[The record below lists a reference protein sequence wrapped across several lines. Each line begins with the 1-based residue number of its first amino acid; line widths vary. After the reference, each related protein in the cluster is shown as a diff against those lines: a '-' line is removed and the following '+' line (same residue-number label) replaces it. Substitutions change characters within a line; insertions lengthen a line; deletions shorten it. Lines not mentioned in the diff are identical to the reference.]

1 MSLRRRGVR
10 KIVVI
15 DRGAICGEATGA
27 SAGGLWPA
35 HECLTLASA
44 EIARRA
50 WDTQLGLLEQFP
62 CDFVPSGL
70 LSLVDEAG
78 TDRPAGRVA
87 ETRAAGF
94 EARLLQPAELRDVEP
109 ALGHPGPAIH
119 YPSDGS
125 IHPLKLAAGIVS
137 WLRRKGVA
145 ICTGQRVTAVDAAGS
160 LTLGAAGQVQ
170 AGAAVISAGA
180 WTPLL
185 TAVLDW
191 EPPIRPI
198 RGVLLASET
207 QANRTLRTVVVA
219 KPYYYWQ
226 LGCGPVAGGGSE
238 EDVGFQSGVSER
250 VAQDIRRD
258 WARLF
263 PSLAGTAFPCSWF
276 GFRPYC
282 SDMQPVIGRVPGTRS
297 VYASAGH
304 FRKGILLSPLSG
316 ELLADEIVDGRPPAL
331 AEAFR
336 PDRFARIDRT
346 G

>member
-1 MSLRRRGVR
+1 M
-10 KIVVI
+10 
-15 DRGAICGEATGA
+15 
-27 SAGGLWPA
+27 
-35 HECLTLASA
+35 ASA
-44 EIARRA
+44 ELARQA
-50 WDTQLGLLEQFP
+50 WASQLRLLEQFP
-62 CDFVPSGL
+62 CDFVSSGL

-78 TDRPAGRVA
+78 ADRPADRVA
-87 ETRAAGF
+87 ETLAAGF
-94 EARLLQPAELRDVEP
+94 EARLLQPAEVREVEP
-109 ALGHPGPAIH
+109 ALGHPGRAIH

-125 IHPLKLAAGIVS
+125 IHPLKLAAAIVS

-160 LTLGAAGQVQ
+160 LVLGAEGRLQ
-170 AGAAVISAGA
+170 AGSVVISAGA

-198 RGVLLASET
+198 RGVLIASER
-207 QANRTLRTVVVA
+207 QAERTLRTVVVA

-226 LGCGPVAGGGSE
+226 LGCGPLAGGGSE
-238 EDVGFQSGVSER
+238 EDVGFRSGVSER
-250 VAQDIRRD
+250 VVQDIRRD

-282 SDMQPVIGRVPGTRS
+282 SDMQPVIGRIPGTRS

-316 ELLADEIVDGRPPAL
+316 QLLAAEILDGRPPAL
-331 AEAFR
+331 SEAFR
-336 PDRFARIDRT
+336 PERFPRISRT